1 MTAVLA
7 DAPAPKLESSAPR
20 GPSRSH
26 RRRFGVIAP
35 WYFIVPALVV
45 YLFVEVVPSFQ
56 GVLFSF
62 TDWDGFSRDIGF
74 IGTANYLRVFESGPA
89 GEAFRNTFLLALA
102 VTLVQNLIGLAL
114 ALGLNSKLVR
124 SRNLLRVIFFT
135 PVVLT
140 PLVTGYIWNYLL
152 TPRGT
157 VNSFLDA
164 VGLDSLARTWLGDPS
179 TALGAV
185 AVAIIWQFSGYSM
198 VIYLAGLQ
206 AIPQELYESSA
217 LDGASAVQRFWYVVR
232 PLLNGAFVINFVLT
246 LIGALGQFDHVMAMT
261 GGGPGNSTQTIS
273 TVIYQQG
280 VVQSQYGYAVAM
292 SVLMTCMVAVLAV
305 VQYRVIQRRVS

>member
-1 MTAVLA
+1 MTNLTG
-7 DAPAPKLESSAPR
+7 DSEILQRDLRAPTLLPR
-20 GPSRSH
+20 RSRS
-26 RRRFGVIAP
+26 RFGVVAP
-35 WYFIVPALVV
+35 WYFIVPALVI
-45 YLFVEVVPSFQ
+45 YLFIEVIPSFQ
-56 GVLFSF
+56 GVLYSF
-62 TDWDGFSRDIGF
+62 TDWDGFSRDLGF
-74 IGTANYLRVFESGPA
+74 VGTANYARVFESGPA
-89 GEAFRNTFLLALA
+89 GEAFRNTFLLALG
-102 VTLVQNLIGLAL
+102 VTLIQNTVGLLL

-152 TPRGT
+152 TPQGT

-164 VGLDSLARTWLGDPS
+164 IGLDALTRTWLGDPS
-179 TALGAV
+179 TALAAV
-185 AVAIIWQFSGYSM
+185 GVAIIWQFSGYSM

-217 LDGASAVQRFWYVVR
+217 LDGASALQRFWYVVR

-246 LIGALGQFDHVMAMT
+246 LIGSLGQFDHVMAMT

-292 SVLMTCMVAVLAV
+292 SVLMTGMVAVLAV